1 MNLDGY
7 REWLVSEGYQPSTVD
22 TTVRKLTRL
31 FHFEAE
37 RTNGHARPHLQ
48 RYLRYVKDTKRN
60 PLGQDFQAALL
71 KEGFKASSKRSKP
84 GARNKKLLTASQ
96 LTALHARLRTRGHTG
111 RVAALYVQSKLQVG
125 EFLVLDLAG
134 ARDRFDGFV
143 DGTWVTKAFVGYR
156 ATLLWQLIAESKRAA
171 YKKLLDLVRAED
183 TDLDTIY
190 RSKVQQV

>member
-7 REWLVSEGYQPSTVD
+7 KDWLVSEGYQPSTVD

-31 FHFEAE
+31 FHFAAE

-48 RYLRYVKDTKRN
+48 RYLRYVKDTKRS
-60 PLGQDFQAALL
+60 PLGQEFQAALV
-71 KEGFKASSKRSKP
+71 KEGFRASSKRSKP

-96 LTALHARLRTRGHTG
+96 LTELRSKLRTRGTVG
-111 RVAALYVQSKLQVG
+111 RIAALYMQSKLNVSM
-125 EFLVLDLAG
+125 FLVLERAEVLKLDGVDAG
-134 ARDRFDGFV
+134 WFNTLFREE
-143 DGTWVTKAFVGYR
+143 R
-156 ATLLWQLIAESKRAA
+156 ATCIWQTFAESRRAA
-171 YKKLLDLVRAED
+171 YIKLLDLVRAEG